1 MGDADVSRATRRV
14 DQLLSSLGYCTRK
27 EARALCARG
36 RVTVDGQPVKDAA
49 ARVVPAQVRLDGEP
63 LDFPDGLFVMLHK
76 PVGLVCSHDSRE
88 GARVYELLP
97 RPWLRRNPKVTTI
110 GRLDKETS
118 GLILLTDVGP
128 LVQRLTSPR
137 HHVDK
142 VYEATLDATPGP
154 EVVAAFERGLR
165 LDGEDE
171 PTLPARLEVLGERRA
186 RVTLSEGRYHQV
198 RRMFAACGLHVEAL
212 KRTRFGDW
220 ALGDLPEGAWKALPL
235 P

>member
-1 MGDADVSRATRRV
+1 MNQGTRRV
-14 DQLLSSLGYCTRK
+14 DQLLSSLGYCSRK
-27 EARALCARG
+27 EARALCADG
-36 RVTVDGQPVKDAA
+36 RVTLDGQPVKDAS
-49 ARVVPAQVRLDGEP
+49 ARVVAAKVCLDGEP

-76 PVGLVCSHDSRE
+76 PVGLVCSHDTRE
-88 GARVYELLP
+88 GARVYEVLP
-97 RPWLRRNPKVTTI
+97 EPWLRRDPKVNTI

-128 LVQRLTSPR
+128 LVQRLTSPK

-154 EVVAAFERGLR
+154 DVLAAFERGIL

-171 PTLPARLEVLGERRA
+171 PTLPAKLEVLGERRA
-186 RVTLSEGRYHQV
+186 QVTLSEGRYHQV
-198 RRMFAACGLHVEAL
+198 RRMFAACGLHVVAL

-220 ALGDLPEGAWKALPL
+220 SLGDLPEGEWTPLPL

>member
-1 MGDADVSRATRRV
+1 MSATRRV
-14 DQLLSSLGYCTRK
+14 DQLLSSLGYCSRK
-27 EARALCARG
+27 EARALCAQG
-36 RVTVDGQPVKDAA
+36 RVTVDGLPVKDASARVVA
-49 ARVVPAQVRLDGEP
+49 ARVALDGEP

-97 RPWLRRNPKVTTI
+97 EPWLRRDPKVNTV

-118 GLILLTDVGP
+118 GLILLTDVGA
-128 LVQRLTSPR
+128 LVQRLTSPK

-142 VYEATLDATPGP
+142 VYEATLDATPGI
-154 EVVAAFERGLR
+154 L

-171 PTLPARLEVLGERRA
+171 PTLPAKLEVLGDRRVQ
-186 RVTLSEGRYHQV
+186 VTLSEGRYHQV

-212 KRTRFGDW
+212 KRTRFGEW
-220 ALGDLPEGAWKALPL
+220 SLGELPEGEWTALPL

>member
-1 MGDADVSRATRRV
+1 MSATRRV
-14 DQLLSSLGYCTRK
+14 DQLLSSLGYCSRK
-27 EARALCARG
+27 EARALCAQG
-36 RVTVDGQPVKDAA
+36 RVTVDGLPVKDASARVVA
-49 ARVVPAQVRLDGEP
+49 ARVALDGEP

-97 RPWLRRNPKVTTI
+97 EPWLRRDPKVNTV

-118 GLILLTDVGP
+118 GLILLTDVGA
-128 LVQRLTSPR
+128 LVQRLTSPK

-154 EVVAAFERGLR
+154 DVVAAFERGIL

-171 PTLPARLEVLGERRA
+171 PTLPAKLEVLGDRRVQ
-186 RVTLSEGRYHQV
+186 VTLSEGRYHQV

-212 KRTRFGDW
+212 KRTRFGEW
-220 ALGDLPEGAWKALPL
+220 SLGELPEGEWTALPL